1 MSRIISRAEAWER
14 AYQVFTQVNFNS
26 FDFATVKESLL
37 DYMRLY
43 FSEDFNDYIESSE
56 FIALLE
62 TFAYI
67 SELYAYRLD
76 LNAHENFITT
86 AQRKDSVLRLAKLI
100 SYSASRNIPARGLV
114 KITSIAT
121 TERITDSN
129 GFNLSNQNINW
140 NDPNNINWKE
150 QFLLIINRVLQQ
162 EFGSVS
168 PSERIQVDDVLFEL
182 YRLNNNPIP
191 NGVFSYQLNVSG
203 AGISMELVPA
213 ILNENGPIER
223 RPDNTSPFSI
233 LFGNDGLGDG
243 SDTTGFFLYTKQGT
257 LVKQTTTF
265 DGITPN
271 QIYDININDINDVD
285 VWLNNI
291 DPDTTQTLND
301 GSISNGVSG
310 EWQEVD
316 LANAQNIIF
325 NTNLRRQKFEIETLD
340 NDQIRLVFGD
350 GEFADIPAGSFDVW
364 FRTTSNSNTVIPKT
378 SVINNQ
384 ANFTYSD
391 INGNIQTLRF
401 TYSLVSTLQNSSTS
415 EDLDHIRRVAPSVYY
430 TQDRMVN
437 NRDYNTF
444 MLQDP
449 SILKLRSINRT
460 FAGDSKWMHWHDPRE
475 TYENVRLFGD
485 DGSFYLNDSE
495 LELTITTGSIN
506 DLINDFIEPILSTT
520 DFFTITATR
529 GLQLTRFR
537 TSFNDTFNAS
547 EPTSMAN
554 YVPLGERTELSNAL
568 LAMTTGN
575 FLHLFYSISFAES
588 GTLVSPWR
596 FESASSNIISDIT
609 DNGGGINPTY
619 YPDPLW
625 TGKRGVIYIELINQ
639 ATGTWKLN
647 WKTERIVLESQE
659 MRFWN
664 TNDGNRVVD
673 YDTLNSVN
681 DKISFLKANLNPNQE
696 CLLTSNLDFNIL
708 SQALVKSSQLR
719 DIHRLNIIPVDTDG
733 DGIPNNMDL
742 SDLLNGSWVI
752 RDATGSQPTT
762 GVKIPLPFPMLYDD
776 FLTVPG
782 LIVVTKNGILQN
794 LSIGSPLVG
803 DYILHDDTTTLGVG
817 IGTGEAGT
825 HIELLSAI
833 TTDEFRIELKDYVYQ
848 AKNDDGDFV
857 TQPLTPLIIETWFT
871 ESACPG
877 SGSPII
883 SDYPDNKELGNY
895 RRLKGRQGFN
905 FAWFH
910 QAERFKL
917 INPAATNI
925 IDMFI
930 ITHGYFT
937 NLRNWLDG
945 KTNVIPTAPT
955 PLDLR
960 TTYNSLL
967 DNRMISDTI
976 VLHSGLFKILFGSK
990 AIPELQAI
998 FKVIKSPETTLTDNQ
1013 IKNTIVGTIKTFFD
1027 VNVWEFGESF
1037 YFTELAAAI
1046 HNELQTDIDSVV
1058 LVPTASNHQFGDLFV
1073 VPAREDEIFA
1083 ADISVTEIEIVDRY
1097 TPLILKQN
1105 P

>member
-26 FDFATVKESLL
+26 FDFPTVKQSLL

-43 FSEDFNDYIESSE
+43 FPEDFNDYIESSE

-62 TFAYI
+62 IFAYI

-76 LNAHENFITT
+76 LNAHENFITS
-86 AQRKDSVLRLAKLI
+86 AQRKDSILRLAKLI
-100 SYSASRNIPARGLV
+100 SYTASRNIPARGLV
-114 KITSIAT
+114 KMTSIST

-129 GFNLSNQNINW
+129 GLNLANRNINW

-150 QFLLIINRVLQQ
+150 QFLLVINRVLQQ
-162 EFGSVS
+162 NFGSVS
-168 PSERIQVDDVLFEL
+168 PEERIQVDDVLFEL

-191 NGVFSYQLNVSG
+191 NGVFSYQTTVSG
-203 AGISMELVPA
+203 ANTSMELVPA
-213 ILNENGPIER
+213 SLNENGPIER

-243 SDTTGFFLYTKQGT
+243 SDTTGFFLFTKQGT

-271 QIYDININDINDVD
+271 QIFEINTPNINDVD

-291 DPDTTQTLND
+291 DPDTTETLND
-301 GSISNGVSG
+301 GSISNGISG

-325 NTNLRRQKFEIETLD
+325 NTNIRRQKFEIETLD
-340 NDQIRLVFGD
+340 NDEIRLVFGD
-350 GEFADIPAGSFDVW
+350 GEFADIPGGTFDIW
-364 FRTTSNSNTVIPKT
+364 FRTTDNNDIVIPKT
-378 SVINNQ
+378 AVVNNQ

-391 INGNIQTLRF
+391 INGNVQTLRF
-401 TYSLVSTLQNSSTS
+401 TYSLVNTLQNAAPS
-415 EDLDHIRRVAPSVYY
+415 EDIDHIRRVAPSVYY

-449 SILKLRSINRT
+449 SILKLRSVNRT

-485 DGSFYLNDSE
+485 DGAFYLNDGDID
-495 LELTITTGSIN
+495 LTITTGSIN
-506 DLINDFIEPILSTT
+506 DLITDFIEPILSTT

-529 GLQLTRFR
+529 GLQLSRFR
-537 TSFNDTFNAS
+537 TSFNDNFNAA
-547 EPTSMAN
+547 EPSSTAN

-596 FESASSNIISDIT
+596 YESANADTITDIT
-609 DNGGGINPTY
+609 NSTPGVNPSF

-625 TGKRGVIYIELINQ
+625 TGKRGVIFVELVNQ
-639 ATGTWKLN
+639 AAGTWRIN
-647 WKTERIVLESQE
+647 WKTERMILESQE

-664 TNDGNRVVD
+664 TNEGNRVVD
-673 YDTLNSVN
+673 YDTFNSVN

-696 CLLTSNLDFNIL
+696 CLLNSNLDFNVL
-708 SQALVKSSQLR
+708 SQALVKSTNLR
-719 DIHRLNIIPVDTDG
+719 DIHRLNVIPTDIDG
-733 DGIPNNMDL
+733 DGIPDNMDL
-742 SDLLNGSWVI
+742 NDLLNGSWVI
-752 RDATGSQPTT
+752 RDSNGSQPAA
-762 GVKIPLPFPMLYDD
+762 GVKIPLPFPMLYND

-782 LIVVTKNGILQN
+782 LIVVTRNGTPIN
-794 LSIGSPLVG
+794 MSIGSPLVG

-817 IGTGEAGT
+817 LGTGEAAT
-825 HIELLSAI
+825 HIELVAAI
-833 TTDEFRIELKDYVYQ
+833 STDEFRIELRDYVYQ
-848 AKNDDGDFV
+848 AINDDGDFV

-871 ESACPG
+871 EAACPG
-877 SGSPII
+877 GSPAIP
-883 SDYPDNKELGNY
+883 DYPDNKELGNY

-910 QAERFKL
+910 QADRFKL

-925 IDMFI
+925 IDMYI
-930 ITHGYFT
+930 ITRGYFT
-937 NLRNWLDG
+937 NVRNWLDE
-945 KTNVIPTAPT
+945 KTTVVPTPPT

-960 TTYNSLL
+960 TAYNFLL
-967 DNRMISDTI
+967 DNRMISDTV

-998 FKVIKSPETTLTDNQ
+998 FKVIKTPETTLTDNQ
-1013 IKNTIVGTIKTFFD
+1013 IKNTIVDTIKTFFD
-1027 VNVWEFGESF
+1027 VNLWEFGESF

-1058 LVPTASNHQFGDLFV
+1058 LVPAASNHQFGDLFV

-1083 ADISVTEIEIVDRY
+1083 ADIAVTEIEIVDRF
-1097 TPLILKQN
+1097 TPVVLKQN